1 MPRHNNFSRI
11 HATLWWFLVYFLY
24 HCPATLRYQLVDATF
39 DHVMVTYML
48 TYVYAW
54 LWRRRCRQT
63 LWKGLADLCH
73 RYAKKNWSGP
83 VTRKKCAKSWNS
95 CRHWDL
101 QGNPS
106 SGFETFS
113 NIDSMWNCSKPSVF
127 FLSLSTSPS
136 IQNGHKRTAPLRRW
150 HNVCFGLSVNSTS
163 VDTSGNSSEAM
174 PGFES
179 LQPEKGASAAEAW
192 REWQKLQGL
201 KPYGNHK
208 RLIGFI
214 ITVWW

>member
-83 VTRKKCAKSWNS
+83 VTRKTCAKSWNS
-95 CRHWDL
+95 CRKWDL

-127 FLSLSTSPS
+127 FYHCQRRHQSKMAINARHLWGAGIMFVLDFRWTPPLSTPVEILRRPCRDLSPS
-136 IQNGHKRTAPLRRW
+136 SRRRAPVRQRHGESGRSSKDW
-150 HNVCFGLSVNSTS
+150 NPMEITS
-163 VDTSGNSSEAM
+163 D
-174 PGFES
+174 
-179 LQPEKGASAAEAW
+179 
-192 REWQKLQGL
+192 
-201 KPYGNHK
+201 
-208 RLIGFI
+208 
-214 ITVWW
+214 

>member
-1 MPRHNNFSRI
+1 MSMHGCGAEGADKHFGKV
-11 HATLWWFLVYFLY
+11 L
-24 HCPATLRYQLVDATF
+24 
-39 DHVMVTYML
+39 L
-48 TYVYAW
+48 TCAI
-54 LWRRRCRQT
+54 
-63 LWKGLADLCH
+63 DM
-73 RYAKKNWSGP
+73 
-83 VTRKKCAKSWNS
+83 RKKIEAAPLLEKRVRSLGTVVENGI
-95 CRHWDL
+95 CRETL
-101 QGNPS
+101 PVVLRPFLTSIQCEIAQNPQ
-106 SGFETFS
+106 
-113 NIDSMWNCSKPSVF
+113 C

-214 ITVWW
+214 ITVW